1 MINVPKP
8 LKSLRFITSAG
19 IAISA
24 VAIVVGAAGGIGDY
38 LSTKSADDPGAAAL
52 LMTYMMRWGTP
63 IVGGMVAAASAR
75 LFLSRMWREF
85 SK

>member
-8 LKSLRFITSAG
+8 LKSSDFITSAG

-24 VAIVVGAAGGIGDY
+24 VAIVVGATGGIGDY
-38 LSTKSADDPGAAAL
+38 LSTKSADDPGTAAV

-63 IVGGMVAAASAR
+63 IVGGMIAAAYAW
-75 LFLSRMWREF
+75 LFIHRMWREF